1 MFERI
6 KKKVM
11 SSYIMQMLL
20 LLILAAKQAAETKN
34 PTHYLDVLESV
45 KQDAKERNA
54 NVALLVG
61 SIMGIIVGGVMIYI
75 GLFMTATVNSVMPGV
90 NDSNY
95 NDTKTKT
102 GTYINIAFTLLGIVL
117 VFSCFGLMIYSIWS
131 MVPRQG

>member
-1 MFERI
+1 
-6 KKKVM
+6 
-11 SSYIMQMLL
+11 MLL

-34 PTHYLDVLESV
+34 PAHYWGTLESI
-45 KQDAKERNA
+45 KQDAKEHNA

-75 GLFMTATVNSVMPGV
+75 GLFMTATVNTVMPGV
-90 NDSNY
+90 NDSDY
-95 NDTKTKT
+95 NATKTKT
-102 GTYINIAFTLLGIVL
+102 SGYINTAFTLLGIVL